1 MNKKGQTL
9 ILFVILIPIFI
20 TLIALVVDIG
30 SMQFTYQKLKGV
42 VDESIKEYFF
52 KDGIS
57 SLQATMQYNDI
68 SKNLY
73 DVTEK
78 ENEVTVHLN
87 YEIDS
92 IFGKLINITSYDIVV
107 TRTGTKVN
115 GQIVIEKGAEKWK
128 EKQAEVYAYSL
139 VREA

>member
-9 ILFVILIPIFI
+9 ILFVILIPIFV

-30 SMQFTYQKLKGV
+30 LMQFTYQKLKGV

-52 KDGIS
+52 KDCIY
-57 SLQATMQYNDI
+57 SLQATMEYNDI

-73 DVTEK
+73 DVSEK

-107 TRTGTKVN
+107 TRTGAKVN
-115 GQIVIEKGAEKWK
+115 GQIVIEKGAEN
-128 EKQAEVYAYSL
+128 EKKN
-139 VREA
+139 R

>member
-9 ILFVILIPIFI
+9 ILFVILIPIFV

-30 SMQFTYQKLKGV
+30 LMQFTYQKLKGV

-52 KDGIS
+52 KGGIS
-57 SLQATMQYNDI
+57 SLQATMEYNDI

-73 DVTEK
+73 DVSEK

-92 IFGKLINITSYDIVV
+92 IFGKLINIKSYDIVV
-107 TRTGTKVN
+107 TRTGAKVN
-115 GQIVIEKGAEKWK
+115 GQIVIEKGAEN
-128 EKQAEVYAYSL
+128 EKKN
-139 VREA
+139 R

>member
-52 KDGIS
+52 KDGIY
-57 SLQATMQYNDI
+57 SLQATMEYNDI

-73 DVTEK
+73 DVSEK
-78 ENEVTVHLN
+78 ENELTVHLN

-115 GQIVIEKGAEKWK
+115 GQIVIEKGAEK
-128 EKQAEVYAYSL
+128 
-139 VREA
+139 